1 MLPMMQSELVERHGW
16 ATEQEMMD
24 YYALAQCT
32 PGAIAVNVSTF
43 IGYKIAGVLGG
54 VIATLGLVFPSLVII
69 IAIAAVF
76 LVVFVTMMYAMSK
89 VRRENI
95 VDALKN
101 ENL

>member
-1 MLPMMQSELVERHGW
+1 MKKYWQLFITFARIGLFTIGGGYAMLPMMQSELVERHGW

-54 VIATLGLVFPSLVII
+54 VAMFPSCLP
-69 IAIAAVF
+69 
-76 LVVFVTMMYAMSK
+76 SK
-89 VRRENI
+89 TPLPGSVWGWRY
-95 VDALKN
+95 
-101 ENL
+101 